1 MTTPGSGDPAEF
13 VRFQAVTPNER
24 GHFTG
29 VFGLVNRLGRAGRLS
44 EEQERFRL
52 ENNAWYD
59 LAYPDPSKTDPS
71 VYDPAVNP
79 TATAWFKPTATHL
92 IERVGGYLEIL
103 AAHGVECR
111 LVRSADPGQ
120 VIYEDEV
127 QIVVVTRRPS
137 AIPAPQGDRP

>member
-1 MTTPGSGDPAEF
+1 MTIPGSGGLTEYL
-13 VRFQAVTPNER
+13 RFQAVSPNER

-44 EEQERFRL
+44 EEQELFRR

-59 LAYPDPSKTDPS
+59 LAYPDPSKVDPS
-71 VYDPAVNP
+71 VYDPAVSP

-92 IERVGGYLEIL
+92 MERVDGYLEIL
-103 AAHGVECR
+103 AAHGVDCR
-111 LVRSADPGQ
+111 IVRSSDPGQ

-127 QIVVVTRRPS
+127 QIVVVPRGES
-137 AIPAPQGDRP
+137 NG

>member
-1 MTTPGSGDPAEF
+1 MTTTPGSGPAEY

-44 EEQERFRL
+44 EEQEHFRRV
-52 ENNAWYD
+52 NNAWYD
-59 LAYPDPSKTDPS
+59 RAYLDPSTVDPS
-71 VYDPAVNP
+71 VYDPEVNP

-92 IERVGGYLEIL
+92 MDRVGGYLDIL
-103 AAHGVECR
+103 AAQGVECR
-111 LVRSADPGQ
+111 MVRSADPGH

-127 QIVVVTRRPS
+127 QIVVV
-137 AIPAPQGDRP
+137 APDQISGSTH